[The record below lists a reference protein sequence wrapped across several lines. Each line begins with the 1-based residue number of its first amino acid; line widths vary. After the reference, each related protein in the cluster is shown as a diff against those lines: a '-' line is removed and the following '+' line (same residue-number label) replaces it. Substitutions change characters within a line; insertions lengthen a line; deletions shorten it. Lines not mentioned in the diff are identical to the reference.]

1 MYTDAPK
8 PQRPG
13 AIVYPS
19 LWSMIP
25 QVIYMIAT
33 AYISQSQ
40 INTYQQT
47 VSGLNFGKS
56 PVVAIRA
63 HVRYNVQRYSSE
75 TVIPVIHAFS

>member
-1 MYTDAPK
+1 
-8 PQRPG
+8 
-13 AIVYPS
+13 
-19 LWSMIP
+19 
-25 QVIYMIAT
+25 MIAT

>member
-25 QVIYMIAT
+25 QFMIRT
-33 AYISQSQ
+33 AYLSQSQ
-40 INTYQQT
+40 INIYQQT
-47 VSGLNFGKS
+47 VSGLKFGKS

-63 HVRYNVQRYSSE
+63 HLRYDVQRYSSE
-75 TVIPVIHAFS
+75 TVMPVIHAFS